1 MTKQR
6 LVVIGNGMAGARAVE
21 EILARGGAERFQI
34 AMFGDEPY
42 GNYNRILLSNV
53 VNGSQDATDIFLNSM
68 AWYEDN
74 DIRLHAGVRA
84 THIDRIG
91 KRVYGRP
98 VDGSAGGGAAGSAGA
113 GDEVV
118 EPYDKLIIATGSRPF
133 IPPIK
138 NIFAGSGKLR
148 PGVFA
153 FRTLDDCRAIMGAA
167 AGARRAVV
175 IGGGLLGL
183 EAARGLLTH
192 GCEVHIVH
200 LAPLLMNQQ
209 LDREAGG
216 ILRGAIER
224 MGITAHLGQS
234 TAAILGDDKVT
245 GVLFK
250 DDTTVDCDMV
260 VVSTGIQANGTLALE
275 SGLSVER
282 GIVVDN
288 HMRSVDDFDVY
299 VVGECAQHRGVTYGL
314 VAPLWDQAKVLADHI
329 TERNPDAVYTGSK
342 LATKL
347 KVMGIEL
354 AAMGIPDAAHDD
366 DEVVVFSEPKRG
378 RYKKL
383 VIRNGRLIGAIM
395 LGDLDKVAY
404 LTQAF
409 DKNTPLPE
417 ERLSLLFDLGGPGKK
432 VTLDE
437 MPAAAQICNC
447 NGVSKAAIGACVA
460 SGRRTAKLVM
470 EKTRAGMGCGSCKS
484 LVSDLVAW
492 FCGGQAEE
500 DPSVHYYVPSI
511 PLQKKELV
519 EAIVAQGLRSVSAVI
534 AALGDGHED
543 PTSKPALA
551 SLLAVVWR
559 GAQVEER
566 DARFINDRVHANIQ
580 KDGTFSVVPEIAGG
594 ICSSDDLRRIAA
606 VADKYQVPLIKL
618 TGGQRIDLV
627 GVRKDD
633 LPEVWRDLGM
643 PAGSAWAKS
652 YRTCK
657 SCIGVDYCRY
667 GLGDSMALAV
677 EIEKRFRG
685 IESPGKLK
693 LATAGCPRNCS
704 EALVKDVGA
713 VAVEGGRWELYVGGA
728 AGSHIRKGD
737 LLCVVETHDEVLRLA
752 GRFMQYYRENAK
764 YKERTY
770 TFVERVGIE
779 RVRAVVVDDA
789 DGLAGALDQA
799 MEDSV
804 ARARDPWL
812 ERDAPA
818 TPNQF
823 QSLLPGA
830 E

>member
-1 MTKQR
+1 MPKQR

-21 EILARGGAERFQI
+21 EILARGGAERFEI

-68 AWYEDN
+68 AWYEDH

-84 THIDRIG
+84 TQIDRIG

-98 VDGSAGGGAAGSAGA
+98 VDRSTGAAGAGSAGAGA

-153 FRTLDDCRAIMGAA
+153 FRTLDDCRAIMSAA

-183 EAARGLLTH
+183 EAARGLLTP

-216 ILRGAIER
+216 ILRGAIEK

-234 TAAILGDDKVT
+234 TAAILGDDEVT

-314 VAPLWDQAKVLADHI
+314 VAPLWDQAKVLAEHI
-329 TERNPDAVYTGSK
+329 TERNLGAVYTGSK

-347 KVMGIEL
+347 KVMGIEPRRGPRRRRGGGVLRAQARALQEARHSQRTAHRGHHARRSGQGRLPHPGLRQEHPAARGAAL
-354 AAMGIPDAAHDD
+354 AAVRPRRAGQEGDPRRDAGRGPDLQLQRRLEGRHRRLRRERQANRQAGHGEDPGRHGMRI
-366 DEVVVFSEPKRG
+366 VQVAGLRPGGLVLRRPGRGGSERPLLRPQHPVAEEGAGGGHRGPGPPLGLGGHRRARG
-378 RYKKL
+378 RPRGPDEQAGPRL
-383 VIRNGRLIGAIM
+383 LAGRGVAGRPDRGARRP
-395 LGDLDKVAY
+395 LHQRSRPRQHPEGRDL
-404 LTQAF
+404 
-409 DKNTPLPE
+409 
-417 ERLSLLFDLGGPGKK
+417 LGGAGDRGRDLQLRRAAPDRGRGGQVPG
-432 VTLDE
+432 
-437 MPAAAQICNC
+437 PAHQADRGPAHR
-447 NGVSKAAIGACVA
+447 
-460 SGRRTAKLVM
+460 SGRRPQG
-470 EKTRAGMGCGSCKS
+470 RSAG
-484 LVSDLVAW
+484 
-492 FCGGQAEE
+492 
-500 DPSVHYYVPSI
+500 
-511 PLQKKELV
+511 
-519 EAIVAQGLRSVSAVI
+519 GLAR
-534 AALGDGHED
+534 
-543 PTSKPALA
+543 P
-551 SLLAVVWR
+551 
-559 GAQVEER
+559 R
-566 DARFINDRVHANIQ
+566 DAGR
-580 KDGTFSVVPEIAGG
+580 
-594 ICSSDDLRRIAA
+594 LR
-606 VADKYQVPLIKL
+606 L
-618 TGGQRIDLV
+618 GQ
-627 GVRKDD
+627 
-633 LPEVWRDLGM
+633 
-643 PAGSAWAKS
+643 
-652 YRTCK
+652 
-657 SCIGVDYCRY
+657 
-667 GLGDSMALAV
+667 
-677 EIEKRFRG
+677 
-685 IESPGKLK
+685 
-693 LATAGCPRNCS
+693 
-704 EALVKDVGA
+704 
-713 VAVEGGRWELYVGGA
+713 ELSHLH
-728 AGSHIRKGD
+728 GSHIRKGD

-823 QSLLPGA
+823 QSLLPSA